1 MAHYYRPSAPQR
13 SASSAAL
20 FQPVAGVPSHDG
32 WSGSLLKRGAGNAA
46 FKLRFFVLPRDTNR
60 LLWYEDERGWQSS
73 PPHRAVQI
81 VGVGE
86 AISASGEHR
95 FCFDVWA
102 KELDAGSKAR
112 GGVLTRML
120 RRKGSTTDGSLYRLA
135 AGSYAEASG
144 WLRALRSCL
153 PAPEAAEPLIED
165 SEEAAVIPSP
175 PPPPAAAHSK
185 PHCC

>member
-1 MAHYYRPSAPQR
+1 MGGFVMGIACEFGCPQTAPQVSRAVKQTPYGALLPSVR
-13 SASSAAL
+13 SGSALASSAAL

-60 LLWYEDERGWQSS
+60 LLWYEDERSWQSS

-120 RRKGSTTDGSLYRLA
+120 RRKGSQPM
-135 AGSYAEASG
+135 EASIARCRLVRG
-144 WLRALRSCL
+144 SVGMAARAEELLTSARSG
-153 PAPEAAEPLIED
+153 
-165 SEEAAVIPSP
+165 
-175 PPPPAAAHSK
+175 
-185 PHCC
+185 

>member
-1 MAHYYRPSAPQR
+1 MGGFVMWHRGASLVPANGATSFESRETNSMAHYYRPSAPQR

-81 VGVGE
+81 VGVGD

-102 KELDAGSKAR
+102 KELDAGNKAR

-135 AGSYAEASG
+135 AGSYAEAVGMAARAEELLTSARSG
-144 WLRALRSCL
+144 
-153 PAPEAAEPLIED
+153 
-165 SEEAAVIPSP
+165 
-175 PPPPAAAHSK
+175 
-185 PHCC
+185 